1 MSVGRICSRDVHL
14 ADSNES
20 VALAAMRMRNHQVGT
35 LVVLDEQKRPIGIVT
50 DRDLAVRVMAA
61 GKDPHSC
68 NVAEIMTRSPKTVRE
83 DAPIEE
89 ALNQM
94 SQLGVRRMIVVD
106 EEHRLAGIVSLDDV
120 LSLLGEEIS
129 RIGRLLD
136 HQGAAAGPEPQ
147 AAKA

>member
-1 MSVGRICSRDVHL
+1 MSVGRICSRDVYL

-106 EEHRLAGIVSLDDV
+106 AERRLTGIVSLDDV

-136 HQGAAAGPEPQ
+136 HQGVATVPEPQ
-147 AAKA
+147 AAKS